1 MVNRDIVNLELSL
14 KQREESLKAK
24 KHHLYI
30 VRDEYEQ
37 LTKKSKFFFSEVA
50 ELMSQSDDSYY
61 FKDLESQHRQA
72 SRKLQTYFQELEV
85 FGIRLIVA
93 VTLTEIF
100 SKFQKVIIH
109 NGSANVFH

>member
-61 FKDLESQHRQA
+61 FQEQEESLKQSQ
-72 SRKLQTYFQELEV
+72 KLLEV
-85 FGIRLIVA
+85 DKEQLKQLEREVRD
-93 VTLTEIF
+93 
-100 SKFQKVIIH
+100 K
-109 NGSANVFH
+109 NGG

>member
-37 LTKKSKFFFSEVA
+37 ITKKSKFFLVR
-50 ELMSQSDDSYY
+50 LQS
-61 FKDLESQHRQA
+61 
-72 SRKLQTYFQELEV
+72 
-85 FGIRLIVA
+85 
-93 VTLTEIF
+93 
-100 SKFQKVIIH
+100 
-109 NGSANVFH
+109 